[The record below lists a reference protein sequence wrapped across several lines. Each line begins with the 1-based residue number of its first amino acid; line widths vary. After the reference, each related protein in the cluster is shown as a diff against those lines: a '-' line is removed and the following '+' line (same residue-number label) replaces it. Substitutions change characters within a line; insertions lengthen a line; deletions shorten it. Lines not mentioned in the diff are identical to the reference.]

1 MARPTLVSLA
11 RELGVSRQTVSNV
24 INAPHLVR
32 TETRERVQA
41 AIEASGYRP
50 NVAAQALRNRRSMTL
65 AMRMHPTMED
75 GINGSIRDRFLHHL
89 VVAAREQ
96 GYSLLLTTAQS
107 FDDEVDVLTE
117 MHVRGTIDGCVLTDT
132 HAGDSRPARLLDK
145 GVPVAAFGRPWGHE
159 EMHPW
164 VDVEGWRGTHAA
176 TSHLLE
182 RGHERIG
189 FIGWPGNSDSGLDRR
204 SGWERAMA
212 EHGHDAD
219 LSRWSAERLDRIDA
233 GLDAAEALLDQGVE
247 AFVCASDSL
256 ALGALEAVRRRGFEG
271 PQAPVVG
278 FDNTPVARAIG
289 LSSLDQP
296 VEQAAEVL
304 CRQLV
309 GLVNPSA
316 ESTPP
321 AEHVLLEPS
330 LVVRE
335 LAEMYAPIEY

>member
-1 MARPTLVSLA
+1 
-11 RELGVSRQTVSNV
+11 
-24 INAPHLVR
+24 
-32 TETRERVQA
+32 
-41 AIEASGYRP
+41 
-50 NVAAQALRNRRSMTL
+50 MTK
-65 AMRMHPTMED
+65 T
-75 GINGSIRDRFLHHL
+75 
-89 VVAAREQ
+89 
-96 GYSLLLTTAQS
+96 
-107 FDDEVDVLTE
+107 
-117 MHVRGTIDGCVLTDT
+117 
-132 HAGDSRPARLLDK
+132 
-145 GVPVAAFGRPWGHE
+145 
-159 EMHPW
+159 
-164 VDVEGWRGTHAA
+164 
-176 TSHLLE
+176 
-182 RGHERIG
+182 
-189 FIGWPGNSDSGLDRR
+189 GLDRR

-309 GLVNPSA
+309 SLVNPSA
-316 ESTPP
+316 GSTPP

-335 LAEMYAPIEY
+335 LAEMYAPIES